1 MSTNNN
7 NDMDLNVDNYSQED
21 LLSLLDIT
29 DNQDITYDDIINAT
43 TPLINRYTSEN
54 NYDLANFFQQVQ
66 NQLLEDVDY
75 DDPENIQNTDTSQ
88 LGNLWQNQ
96 ALSQKETNPVQ
107 ADKVTDRKQQIELD
121 RAPWDF
127 KKYFKK
133 K

>member
-66 NQLLEDVDY
+66 NKLL
-75 DDPENIQNTDTSQ
+75 N
-88 LGNLWQNQ
+88 
-96 ALSQKETNPVQ
+96 
-107 ADKVTDRKQQIELD
+107 
-121 RAPWDF
+121 
-127 KKYFKK
+127 YFK
-133 K
+133 